1 MALPVESWHSE
12 VRALVDL
19 GLTLVQARVYLTL
32 VRFGASK
39 TLAISKIS
47 EVAQPDVYRALS
59 KLQELGLVEKMI
71 EVPFQYRAIPADL
84 GITILLET
92 KKEQYEKVRT
102 GAQKLLDTVKTIKPD
117 NANQPIRS
125 QFVMIPEGR
134 AVVERI
140 NSAIAHSQI
149 NIDLFLSWKRFSRG
163 IASTHAES
171 MESAWAKN
179 VKIRFIIES
188 PLESKTAKQLIQ
200 FCREKPF
207 TQIKFIPD
215 YPKMVFGICDKKEVF
230 IIVDPKADL
239 LGSPALWSNNPA
251 LIALAW
257 NCFETLWPT
266 AIESNFKIPRKPKK

>member
-1 MALPVESWHSE
+1 VESWHSE
-12 VRALVDL
+12 VQALVDL

-47 EVAQPDVYRALS
+47 KVAQPDVYRALS
-59 KLQELGLVEKMI
+59 KLQELGLVEKLI

-84 GITILLET
+84 GIAILLET

-125 QFVMIPEGR
+125 QFVMIPEGS
-134 AVVERI
+134 AVVERM

-179 VKIRFIIES
+179 VKIRFIIEN
-188 PLESKTAKQLIQ
+188 PLESNTAKQLIQ

-207 TQIKFIPD
+207 TQIKFIRYCPSVVLGV
-215 YPKMVFGICDKKEVF
+215 YDKKEVF
-230 IIVDPKADL
+230 IIVDPKTDL
-239 LGSPALWSNNPA
+239 PGSPALWSDNSSLIVLAQDYFEILWLTAMEINNH
-251 LIALAW
+251 
-257 NCFETLWPT
+257 NCPQ
-266 AIESNFKIPRKPKK
+266 A